1 MASTNER
8 VNIYLPPDLAG
19 IIKRAADVRE
29 VSRARVI
36 IELLESIGPQL
47 EQMVQMLEMA
57 KRAPA
62 HVAEHLKKA
71 LEAATDQL
79 EPIAVQSDEAFTALQ
94 LNIEDAIEQAVERTK
109 TDLRREAAG

>member
-1 MASTNER
+1 MSSTNER
-8 VNIYLPPDLAG
+8 VNIYLPPVLADV
-19 IIKRAADVRE
+19 IKRTADVRE

-36 IELLESIGPQL
+36 IDLLESIAPQL
-47 EQMVQMLEMA
+47 EQMVTMLEMA

-62 HVAEHLKKA
+62 QVADQLKKA

-79 EPIAVQSDEAFTALQ
+79 EPIAAQSGEAFTALQ

-109 TDLRREAAG
+109 TEAHRDAA